1 MNRTVLCLTIA
12 ALATS
17 AFADAK
23 KKKAPTL
30 AEQLVEAMEKE
41 MVGRPT
47 APPRFVFALNEPWI
61 DPSLDDIADIG
72 MRDFEVGFWTLKT
85 TAAAAADGKSAWVA
99 ADLGWGEPCGDESCP
114 DVPKPDGYYHATMV
128 LENRGGWK
136 AVAWHAGNT
145 WTTRE
150 QTAALKRGVSPTGL
164 ERRVL
169 PGAEDAVK
177 LFESSIGDPKVLAAT
192 VSKRA
197 DVVLYGSD
205 LKERYVGGKK
215 VAATLAKWNLGF
227 KLRDGIQA
235 GVTSAGNVAWIAANV
250 DARSMKK
257 PGAAATPYRVMFVYE
272 KSDAGWQLV
281 QAHFSFDT

>member
-1 MNRTVLCLTIA
+1 MNRIVLCLTLT
-12 ALATS
+12 ALATTT
-17 AFADAK
+17 AFAQPK

-30 AEQLVEAMEKE
+30 ADQLVEIAEQAVTQPKVM
-41 MVGRPT
+41 
-47 APPRFVFALNEPWI
+47 PRFAFSLGEPWM
-61 DPSLDDIADIG
+61 DPSQEDYALAN
-72 MRDFEVGFWTLKT
+72 DFELGFGVLKST
-85 TAAAAADGKSAWVA
+85 VAVAADGKAAWIA
-99 ADLGWGEPCGDESCP
+99 ADVATYEPCGDETCP
-114 DVPKPDGYYHATMV
+114 RIPEPAAHHHLTIV
-128 LENRGGWK
+128 LDNQGGWK
-136 AVAWHAGNT
+136 PVAWHVADT
-145 WTTRE
+145 WTARE
-150 QTAALKRGVSPTGL
+150 QAAAMKRGAMPTGL

-177 LFESSIGDPKVLAAT
+177 LFESSLGDPKVLAAT

-227 KLRDGIQA
+227 KLRDGVQA
-235 GVTSAGNVAWIAANV
+235 GVTGAGNVAWVAANV

-272 KSDAGWQLV
+272 KAAAGWQLV